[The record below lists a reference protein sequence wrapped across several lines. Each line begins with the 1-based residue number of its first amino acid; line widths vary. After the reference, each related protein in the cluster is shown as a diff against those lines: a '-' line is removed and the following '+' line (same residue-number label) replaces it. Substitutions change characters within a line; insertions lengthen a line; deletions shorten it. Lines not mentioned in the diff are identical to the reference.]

1 MSRKTAAAISFFSNL
16 LLVVLV
22 VYSVAKFFFAS
33 GDGNMEVKGPLCFR
47 YFTID
52 SNILAAIASLLLLPC
67 EFRCISGKSDAVPPA
82 LNVLKLAGTTAVA
95 ITFAVVLVFLG
106 PTMGYGKMFEGTN
119 VLMHAICP
127 ILAIV
132 SFLFFDGGSPLS
144 EKQSRPALL
153 PVVVY
158 GFGYLLMVVILT
170 ETRGGWPDFYGFNA
184 GGLWPVS
191 IIIMFSVNILFV
203 WLLRKLHNRFASK

>member
-1 MSRKTAAAISFFSNL
+1 MTRKTSAVFSFCSNL

-22 VYSVAKFFFAS
+22 AYSVARFFFAS
-33 GDGNMEVKGPLCFR
+33 GDGNMEVKGALCFR

-52 SNILAAIASLLLLPC
+52 SNILAAAASLLLLPV
-67 EFRCISGKSDAVPPA
+67 EFRRITGKSDTVPPA
-82 LNVLKLAGTTAVA
+82 LNVLKLAGTTAVT

-119 VLMHAICP
+119 IFMHAVCP
-127 ILAIV
+127 VLAIV

-153 PVVVY
+153 PAVVY
-158 GFGYLLMVVILT
+158 GLVYLLMVIILT
-170 ETRGGWPDFYGFNA
+170 EARGGWPDFYGFNA

-203 WLLRKLHNRFASK
+203 WLLRKLHNRFASE